1 MKQMDLPT
9 PFQDEVRDFFIYT
22 QGTKLEQDQLR
33 KFLDQLS
40 PSLRESVS
48 ILIFGK
54 IMSHNKDFRN
64 VF

>member
-1 MKQMDLPT
+1 MDLPSQ
-9 PFQDEVRDFFIYT
+9 FQNEVRDFFIYT

-40 PSLRESVS
+40 PSLREKVS

-54 IMSHNKDFRN
+54 IMRHNKSFKK
-64 VF
+64 VFEDK